1 MKGFTL
7 IELMVTVAVLAL
19 LLTIGIP
26 SFNQVIRDSRLTAQ
40 SNDLLGALMAARS
53 EAVKRNNNV
62 AVRADD
68 DGWAKGW
75 SVDEVDDSGSVVE
88 TLRSYQELTGGNT
101 LSCTDGCTRVTF
113 YGVGSVN
120 EGQEFTL
127 CDAGGAKSRV
137 INLQLNGKAQVDT
150 GGGGSC

>member
-53 EAVKRNNNV
+53 EAVKRNASVLLEPVNSNDW
-62 AVRADD
+62 AEGWKIFPKDGSSDD
-68 DGWAKGW
+68 P
-75 SVDEVDDSGSVVE
+75 
-88 TLRSYQELTGGNT
+88 LRSYQALSGGNT
-101 LSCTDGCTRVTF
+101 LSCSGSCSQVEF
-113 YGVGSVN
+113 LGVGSVSDTAD
-120 EGQEFTL
+120 FTL
-127 CDAGGAKSRV
+127 CDAGGVDSRV